1 VAASRRA
8 LAVRVVTWDLGG
20 QDAVMRLSPLGGL
33 EPWKKSAAAPAPKVW
48 PTRQPEYAR
57 TQARLEA
64 ADGAEPDGPRIR

>member
-1 VAASRRA
+1 
-8 LAVRVVTWDLGG
+8 
-20 QDAVMRLSPLGGL
+20 MRLSPLGGL